1 MTYRAETMRTLLKSG
16 PAVALALLFSIS
28 SSVIQAEEKA
38 KIELLL
44 DRSPAPGNAIG
55 YVNVPALNKLMK
67 DAGFSPAAA
76 STVSEVWFL
85 ADLDIGSLR
94 PKWEAGYAVLNQPV
108 DAKKLADRLGGYV
121 DNVVNQDVV
130 HAPNQTYFVPGKDH
144 PERLG
149 ILRPTDRSL
158 LAGWLTPVI
167 DVKYTPF
174 LSVHAKQPESYL
186 SFMLAIDLNNVLSPI
201 PLKTR
206 LEGLESLKSN
216 SPESV
221 AGTLASIQ
229 GCSIIVGRRSLNECI
244 AKFEFSKS
252 PSSLKLIAPE
262 LLAEILQ
269 RNGTDA
275 PEVKQWEVSV
285 DGNALSLKGPITQ
298 SSLSGLMGI
307 FSLQSQ
313 AQQAAARAS
322 LSEQSE
328 EQRVAYESKHY
339 FDEVN
344 SIIEHTRDHKSQTAG
359 AMAKW
364 SDQRARQIDELGT
377 LNVDPDM
384 IQYGTNVAE
393 LLRGNALTVRQ
404 TNIDAGKVKA
414 SQSLD
419 TGYYND
425 GYGYYNS
432 NSTSDYQRVTSAIAQ
447 GNAYGNYREA
457 LNQIDKLTAAMR
469 RDMTQKYKMQF

>member
-1 MTYRAETMRTLLKSG
+1 MRTLLKSG

-76 STVSEVWFL
+76 SAVSEVWFL

-121 DNVVNQDVV
+121 DNVVNHDVV
-130 HAPNQTYFVPGKDH
+130 HAPNQTYFVPGEDH

-174 LSVHAKQPESYL
+174 LSAHAKQPESYL

-206 LEGLESLKSN
+206 LEGLKSLKSN

-221 AGTLASIQ
+221 AGTLASIE

-285 DGNALSLKGPITQ
+285 EGNSLSLKGPVTQ

-344 SIIEHTRDHKSQTAG
+344 SIIEH
-359 AMAKW
+359 
-364 SDQRARQIDELGT
+364 
-377 LNVDPDM
+377 M

-425 GYGYYNS
+425 GYGYYNT
-432 NSTSDYQRVTSAIAQ
+432 NSTTDYQRVTSAIAQ

>member
-1 MTYRAETMRTLLKSG
+1 MKPANLMRTLLSL
-16 PAVALALLFSIS
+16 AIAATVALS
-28 SSVIQAEEKA
+28 SSIIHAEEKE

-55 YVNVPALNKLMK
+55 YVNVPALHKLMK

-76 STVSEVWFL
+76 SSVKEVWLL
-85 ADLDIGSLR
+85 ADLDLGNLR
-94 PKWEAGYAVLNQPV
+94 PKWEAGYAIVNKPV
-108 DAKKLADRLGGYV
+108 DAKKLADHLGGYV
-121 DNVVNQDVV
+121 DEVVNREVV
-130 HAPNQTYFVPGKDH
+130 HAPNQTYFLPGTDH
-144 PERLG
+144 PDRLG

-174 LSVHAKQPESYL
+174 LTAQAKQPEAYL
-186 SFMLAIDLNNVLSPI
+186 SFMLAVDMANVLSPV

-216 SPESV
+216 SPESI
-221 AGTLASIQ
+221 AKILASVE
-229 GCSIIVGRRSLNECI
+229 GFSIIVGRRSLNECI
-244 AKFEFSKS
+244 VKFEFSQS
-252 PSSLKLIAPE
+252 PSALKLIAPE
-262 LLAEILQ
+262 LLAEILR

-275 PEVKQWEVSV
+275 PEVKQWKVSV
-285 DGNALSLKGPITQ
+285 DGNALSLQGPITQ
-298 SSLSGLMGI
+298 ASLSSLMGI

-313 AQQAAARAS
+313 AERAAGRAN
-322 LSEQSE
+322 LTEQTE
-328 EQRVAYESKHY
+328 EQRMAYESKYY
-339 FDEVN
+339 FDQVN
-344 SIIEHTRDHKSQTAG
+344 NIIEHTRDHKSQTAG

-384 IQYGTNVAE
+384 IQYGTNVSE
-393 LLRGNALTVRQ
+393 LLRGNALTVRK
-404 TNIDAGKVKA
+404 TNIKAGQVKA

-425 GYGYYNS
+425 GYGYYNT
-432 NSTSDYQRVTSAIAQ
+432 NSVTDYQRVTSAIAQ

-457 LNQIDKLTAAMR
+457 LNQIDKLTAAIR
-469 RDMTQKYKMQF
+469 RDMTQKYQVQF